1 MRAAIEARGDYKE
14 GTVPAVNVVF
24 YTPGSVGGTPDW
36 ERGHI
41 AKYSTKRKL
50 LLVQV
55 GVPEEMV
62 YAQTALDYVIEELYG
77 ANALAFEFY
86 RGKKMDYPLAD
97 AEKLVGEIR
106 QIVETQ

>member
-1 MRAAIEARGDYKE
+1 MEARGDYKE

-24 YTPGSVGGTPDW
+24 CTPGSIMGEPDW
-36 ERGHI
+36 EGGKV
-41 AKYSTKRKL
+41 AKYSAKRKL
-50 LLVQV
+50 VLVQV

-62 YAQTALDYVIEELYG
+62 HNDAALDYVIEELYG

-86 RGKKMDYPLAD
+86 RQKKMDYPLAD

-106 QIVETQ
+106 QIAEAA